1 MARQERTLIET
12 PSRAADLKLVAEVI
26 DRDRKATAEFVA
38 RYADCVYSY
47 IRKRIMPR
55 QEAVDDLVQEVFL
68 AAWKSLKNFRGD
80 AGLRYWLLGI
90 ARHKVEDYYRSRLR
104 EAEWPAGEDEAPA
117 EPGITPLLEEQLDR
131 ELARDRVYRVLSN
144 LPENY
149 CLALMWRYLENRSI
163 REIAEATGKTEK
175 AVERVLARARE
186 QFKRE
191 WHHART

>member
-12 PSRAADLKLVAEVI
+12 PSPAADLKLVADVI
-26 DRDRKATAEFVA
+26 ERDRKATAEFVA

-68 AAWKSLKNFRGD
+68 AAWKSLKDFRGD

-104 EAEWPAGEDEAPA
+104 EAAWPAGEDEATA

-149 CLALMWRYLENRSI
+149 CLALMWRYLEDRSI

-175 AVERVLARARE
+175 AVERVL
-186 QFKRE
+186 
-191 WHHART
+191 